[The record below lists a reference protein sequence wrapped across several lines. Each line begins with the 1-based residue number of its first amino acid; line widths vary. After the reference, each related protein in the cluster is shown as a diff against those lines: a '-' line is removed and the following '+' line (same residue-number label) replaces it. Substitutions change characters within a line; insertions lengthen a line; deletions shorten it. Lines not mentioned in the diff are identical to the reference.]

1 MPKIAYGVALC
12 SALLLGLVIGRWT
25 APEPSPISTG
35 GVQSR
40 DLVLSGEVSRVSPAA
55 ERLAAPVEQE
65 ADAVPVATG
74 SPGETTDWQAAPAWD
89 GPVETVAVPVEV
101 LQTLARGVRVQPP
114 GEQFLEA
121 DDPLMGSL
129 GITTWEADYLREQW
143 QANLRQIRD
152 AEVVAI
158 EQLESSGGRVSFRR
172 AALPELRSTLQQ
184 QFTTEVHSTLGD
196 GRGSTLLALKGGSG
210 LLNPAAE
217 ATEFV
222 ITVEEG
228 GPGISRY
235 RIEETRGDQRKV
247 WIADAIPAELRHLT
261 DAVGVAPRVYDP
273 DTEYE

>member
-1 MPKIAYGVALC
+1 MSKIAYGAGLA
-12 SALLLGLVIGRWT
+12 SALLLGLVIGRWSVPGHAPT
-25 APEPSPISTG
+25 LSVVDPQASTRSGDVPLGHPPADRVLQPGAQEATSAAAQTESLNDAPEW
-35 GVQSR
+35 
-40 DLVLSGEVSRVSPAA
+40 
-55 ERLAAPVEQE
+55 QE
-65 ADAVPVATG
+65 A
-74 SPGETTDWQAAPAWD
+74 AAWG
-89 GPVETVAVPVEV
+89 GPVETVAVPIAV
-101 LQTLARGVRVQPP
+101 LQNLARGVRVQPP

-143 QANLRQIRD
+143 QANLRQIRN

-184 QFTTEVHSTLGD
+184 QFTTDVHSTLGD
-196 GRGSTLLALKGGSG
+196 ARGSTLLALKGGSG